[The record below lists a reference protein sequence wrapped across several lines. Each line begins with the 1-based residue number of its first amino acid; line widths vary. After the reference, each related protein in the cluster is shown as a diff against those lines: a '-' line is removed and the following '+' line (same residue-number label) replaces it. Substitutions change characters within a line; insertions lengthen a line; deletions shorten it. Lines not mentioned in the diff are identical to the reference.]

1 MHGEAIEQRQSK
13 VRVALTGG
21 LLSSLL
27 PSRTCT
33 ALHRASC
40 MGISPWYRMDRLHT
54 YLTEGPPGLPK
65 TCDIMLKLDGL
76 QELVRLCDNV
86 IAETAGFSANVNTF
100 LSYLK
105 VHRIP
110 TVPRGN
116 CVTYCHAVSHVR
128 RPQWIG
134 HA

>member
-40 MGISPWYRMDRLHT
+40 MGISPWYRMDRLQ
-54 YLTEGPPGLPK
+54 LISPK
-65 TCDIMLKLDGL
+65 DRQGCKKPAI
-76 QELVRLCDNV
+76 
-86 IAETAGFSANVNTF
+86 
-100 LSYLK
+100 
-105 VHRIP
+105 
-110 TVPRGN
+110 
-116 CVTYCHAVSHVR
+116 
-128 RPQWIG
+128 
-134 HA
+134 